1 MTYMLLLKEV
11 AFKLPV
17 FVLIDSHGKASTV
30 RLKKKNSITLTHT
43 ETQGMKPHRIAC
55 MYWCSNLFCIYYIT
69 FVPNSIF
76 GLGTELVEVVS

>member
-30 RLKKKNSITLTHT
+30 RLKKKKENTDAHRDTRDETPQNSMH
-43 ETQGMKPHRIAC
+43 
-55 MYWCSNLFCIYYIT
+55 
-69 FVPNSIF
+69 V
-76 GLGTELVEVVS
+76 LVL

>member
-30 RLKKKNSITLTHT
+30 RLKKKKKENTDAHRDTRDETPQNSMH
-43 ETQGMKPHRIAC
+43 
-55 MYWCSNLFCIYYIT
+55 
-69 FVPNSIF
+69 V
-76 GLGTELVEVVS
+76 LVL